1 MVAFLPVFNLLGAT
15 MSLFALSF
23 LVPIG
28 VALLYDEPFVLPY
41 AISMAFTLGIGLM
54 LHLGTRSA
62 VRRARRELQPRDGF
76 LLVSL
81 VWLVI
86 PLFAMLPFVLQ
97 LPQMSFTDA
106 YFEAVSCLTTTG
118 STTLVGLD
126 GLPASLHAWRA
137 ITVWI
142 GGLGVVV
149 LAVAILPVLGV
160 GGSQVFKAELPGPM
174 KEARLTPRI
183 AETAKGLYFVYLAL
197 SVACVLCLKWA
208 GMTWFDAFCHGGS
221 IISLGGVST
230 HDKGFAFFDSPA
242 IEFVAMIFMTLGALN
257 FATHFR
263 AFSRRSLS
271 GYFRTTEAR
280 WTVLVLIFGS
290 LIVALCL
297 VQNGTFTTASAAL
310 RYAFF
315 NTVSVATTA
324 GFANTD
330 YGRWPEFAP
339 VFMLLLSCFVP
350 SAGSAGGGIKMI
362 RALLM
367 LKQARRE
374 MVRII
379 HPRVINPVRLD
390 GETVDNKVLFSMLA
404 FMLVYGG
411 TIIFFTI
418 VLLFSGLD
426 VITAFTAVVSC
437 VNNAGP
443 GLNQVGPATTFA
455 VLSDFQTWICTA
467 AMLLGRL
474 ELFTLLVVL
483 TPGFWRK

>member
-1 MVAFLPVFNLLGAT
+1 
-15 MSLFALSF
+15 
-23 LVPIG
+23 
-28 VALLYDEPFVLPY
+28 
-41 AISMAFTLGIGLM
+41 
-54 LHLGTRSA
+54 
-62 VRRARRELQPRDGF
+62 
-76 LLVSL
+76 
-81 VWLVI
+81 
-86 PLFAMLPFVLQ
+86 
-97 LPQMSFTDA
+97 
-106 YFEAVSCLTTTG
+106 
-118 STTLVGLD
+118 
-126 GLPASLHAWRA
+126 
-137 ITVWI
+137 
-142 GGLGVVV
+142 
-149 LAVAILPVLGV
+149 
-160 GGSQVFKAELPGPM
+160 M

-183 AETAKGLYFVYLAL
+183 AETAKGLYLVYVAL
-197 SVACVLCLKWA
+197 TVLCVLCLKWA

-230 HDKGFAFFDSPA
+230 HDAGFAFFDSPA
-242 IEFVAMIFMTLGALN
+242 IEIVAMVFMTLGALN

-263 AFSRRSLS
+263 AFTRRSLS
-271 GYFRTTEAR
+271 SYFRTTEAR
-280 WTVLVLIFGS
+280 WTVLVLVFGS
-290 LIVALCL
+290 LVVALCL
-297 VQNGTFTTASAAL
+297 VRNGTFPTALGAM
-310 RYAFF
+310 RFAFF

-330 YGRWPEFAP
+330 YGHWPEFAP

-362 RALLM
+362 RAVLM
-367 LKQARRE
+367 TKQAARE

-411 TIIFFTI
+411 TIIFLTI
-418 VLLFSGLD
+418 VMLFSGLD
-426 VITAFTAVVSC
+426 VITAFTAIVSC

-455 VLSDFQTWICTA
+455 ILSDFQTWICVA

-474 ELFTLLVVL
+474 EVFTLLVLL